1 MGAIAAVAVNAV
13 GVRDGASL
21 IHLLGRAQPFA
32 ASLAAMVLYS
42 ACTMGGHR
50 QKLATGTAFGAASTA
65 AAASG
70 VLSRRGACLLLLGAI
85 GDKSSEGCAAIQ
97 IGASLP

>member
-42 ACTMGGHR
+42 AFIMVGHR
-50 QKLATGTAFGAASTA
+50 QKISHWHRLGRGLHRRRRLGPAVDGARPCCCLVLLAIRAPK
-65 AAASG
+65 G
-70 VLSRRGACLLLLGAI
+70 VRPFR
-85 GDKSSEGCAAIQ
+85 
-97 IGASLP
+97 

>member
-1 MGAIAAVAVNAV
+1 MIGAIAAVAVNAA
-13 GVRDGASL
+13 GASV
-21 IHLLGRAQPFA
+21 LLVDSLGCAQPFA

-42 ACTMGGHR
+42 AFIMVGHR
-50 QKLATGTAFGAASTA
+50 QKLATGTALGAASTA

-70 VLSRRGACLLLLGAI
+70 VLSRRGARLLLLGAI
-85 GDKSSEGCAAIQ
+85 GDKSSQGCAAIQ